1 MKAAAF
7 STATTAEEALEK
19 RPPFGFSFG
28 SLESPMCVVR
38 AAKLHLNIV

>member
-7 STATTAEEALEK
+7 STTAKEALEE
-19 RPPFGFSFG
+19 RPPPSALASQA